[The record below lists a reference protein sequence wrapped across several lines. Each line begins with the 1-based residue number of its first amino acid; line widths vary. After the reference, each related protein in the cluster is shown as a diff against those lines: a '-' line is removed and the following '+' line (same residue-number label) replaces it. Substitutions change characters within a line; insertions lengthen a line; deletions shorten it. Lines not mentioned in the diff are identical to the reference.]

1 VAEVI
6 KLATKMDLASDL
18 PAWADLGISV
28 KSGSGIEDL
37 MSLLTEKAA
46 RTLSGEPPLI
56 TNLRQKGCIQS
67 AARHLQKAMSH
78 QDQALELVAED
89 LRHVA
94 GDLEALM
101 GRIGVEDILGS
112 IFSRFCMGK

>member
-1 VAEVI
+1 
-6 KLATKMDLASDL
+6 
-18 PAWADLGISV
+18 
-28 KSGSGIEDL
+28 
-37 MSLLTEKAA
+37 
-46 RTLSGEPPLI
+46 
-56 TNLRQKGCIQS
+56 
-67 AARHLQKAMSH
+67 MSH

-89 LRHVA
+89 LRRAA